1 MSIYTAFNDNLNSV
15 LNALNTSTLIS
26 ETRAQYDEMLTK
38 KQIAPVKFAEL
49 KLEFEVRITQML
61 LQYANQSVLALIQAE
76 AQYDKTQ
83 YYASEKMPLYIDTNG
98 TYYTVDETG
107 IKAVVEDVTSYQ
119 QEFALV
125 NMDGLMKNKQITL
138 AGEQISLVTAQT
150 AYQTAQTD
158 FTAKKTV
165 TMEQSRIDNILKDV
179 SQIKSDFIGMVAL
192 GGAVAVAGDFT
203 GLLTAQQALADRI
216 ASVNGDPIST
226 ISLGS
231 SGQYTPLGS
240 SGQST
245 PLGGS

>member
-1 MSIYTAFNDNLNSV
+1 M
-15 LNALNTSTLIS
+15 
-26 ETRAQYDEMLTK
+26 
-38 KQIAPVKFAEL
+38 
-49 KLEFEVRITQML
+49 
-61 LQYANQSVLALIQAE
+61 
-76 AQYDKTQ
+76 
-83 YYASEKMPLYIDTNG
+83 
-98 TYYTVDETG
+98 
-107 IKAVVEDVTSYQ
+107 EDITSYQ
-119 QEFALV
+119 QEFAAA
-125 NMDGLMKNKQITL
+125 NMDGLMKNKQMEAQDKQIEYVTKQIDLLSEQITL

-192 GGAVAVAGDFT
+192 GGAVPVAEDFT

-231 SGQYTPLGS
+231 SGQYTPHDKK
-240 SGQST
+240 
-245 PLGGS
+245 